1 MSEEQSRVG
10 DRTNEDGGGGDAH
23 IPDRCLSFTVSGPWG
38 HFRRVEGNIV
48 KQTYRVIPRTTV
60 AGLVAAML
68 GIGRDEYYDLFAP
81 DSSDVAIEPVEEIR
95 TMNMPMNT
103 LSTAKESMKTL
114 NSRGS
119 LSISF
124 PDSTENRQQHNYEV
138 LVEPRYRI
146 DLRLDND
153 ETYARL
159 RETLEEGKS
168 HYVPSLG
175 LSEYLAEVEYHGEF
189 EVNEGTSDEMVEVSS
204 TVPSDSIIPDVGT
217 EFRMEKPP
225 AYMEADSGGR
235 RTTAFVSY
243 SYSPDAEPLTVQAEE
258 VETKEVDGRQVVFI

>member
-10 DRTNEDGGGGDAH
+10 DWAEDSGSEVRS
-23 IPDRCLSFTVSGPWG
+23 PDRCLSFTVSGPWG

-68 GIGRDEYYDLFAP
+68 GVGRDEYYELFAP
-81 DSSDVAIEPVEEIR
+81 NSSAVAIEPVREVR

-138 LVEPRYRI
+138 LVEPSYRI
-146 DLRLDND
+146 DLWLDND
-153 ETYARL
+153 EAHARL
-159 RETLEEGKS
+159 RETLKEGKS
-168 HYVPSLG
+168 HYIPSLG
-175 LSEYLAEVEYHGEF
+175 LSEYLAEVEFHGEF
-189 EVNEGTSDEMVEVSS
+189 EVNEGASDDVVEISS
-204 TVPSDSIIPDVGT
+204 TVPSDSIIPDAGT

-243 SYSPDAEPLTVQAEE
+243 SYSPDAEPLKVQGED
-258 VETKEVDGRQVVFI
+258 VETKEVDGRQVAFI

>member
-1 MSEEQSRVG
+1 MSDEQSRVG
-10 DRTNEDGGGGDAH
+10 DWTDEGSGGTRRS
-23 IPDRCLSFTVSGPWG
+23 PDRCLSFTVSGPWG

-81 DSSDVAIEPVEEIR
+81 DTSAVAIEPVEDIR

-146 DLRLDND
+146 DLWLDND
-153 ETYARL
+153 KTYARL
-159 RETLEEGKS
+159 RETLEEGRS

-189 EVNEGTSDEMVEVSS
+189 KVNEGTSGEVVEVSS
-204 TVPSDSIIPDVGT
+204 TVPSDSIIPDAGT

-243 SYSPDAEPLTVQAEE
+243 SYSPDAEPLTVQAKE
-258 VETKEVDGRQVVFI
+258 VETKEVDGRQVVFV

>member
-1 MSEEQSRVG
+1 MSDEQSRVG
-10 DRTNEDGGGGDAH
+10 DWSDEGGGDND
-23 IPDRCLSFTVSGPWG
+23 IRSPDRCLSFTVSGPWG

-81 DSSDVAIEPVEEIR
+81 DASAVAIEPVKEVR

-138 LVEPRYRI
+138 LVEPSYRI
-146 DLRLDND
+146 DLWLDDD
-153 ETYARL
+153 ETYTRL

-189 EVNEGTSDEMVEVSS
+189 DVKDGASDEVVEVSS
-204 TVPSDSIIPDVGT
+204 TVPSDSIIPDAGT

-243 SYSPDAEPLTVQAEE
+243 SYSPVAEPLTVQGKDIQTA
-258 VETKEVDGRQVVFI
+258 EVDGRQVVFI